1 MGNKIFRGKIM
12 IAVIG
17 ENIVDFLPHTDGSYR
32 PHLGGSPFNVAI
44 GIGKQAVAC
53 SYLST
58 LSSDRFG
65 DAFLHYLT
73 ENNVIYGANFRS
85 NNPSSIAIVSLDKL
99 GQPHYSIYRE
109 KVADR
114 DTSAEQLKQS
124 IPIGTRILH
133 TGSLALEP
141 NDLIRLL
148 DVLEFSKIRGIKI
161 SVDINV
167 RINFVSDKT
176 AYIDGIRKIIPLCDY
191 LKASDEDLSLLYPD
205 VNPTV
210 AANHLAQQMRN
221 GIFAYTEGAKGARI
235 ISPSVDLALPVV
247 TPAVFGDTV
256 GAGDTFY
263 ATLLAYLWEFN
274 LDKLPASELESA
286 SLMSA
291 LKHAVMAASINVSRH
306 GCAPPTRQE
315 LQMALNS

>member
-1 MGNKIFRGKIM
+1 M

-17 ENIVDFLPHTDGSYR
+17 ENIVDFLSQSDGSYR

-53 SYLST
+53 TYLST
-58 LSSDRFG
+58 LSNDKFG

-73 ENNVIYGANFRS
+73 ENQVTYGASVRS

-124 IPIGTRILH
+124 IPADTRILH

-141 NDLIRLL
+141 NDLTRVIE
-148 DVLEFSKIRGIKI
+148 VLEFAKMRGIKI

-167 RINFVSDKT
+167 RINFVSDAA
-176 AYIDGIRKIIPLCDY
+176 AYIAGIRKIIPLCDY
-191 LKASDEDLSLLYPD
+191 LKASDEDLLFLYPE
-205 VNPTV
+205 VEPTI
-210 AANHLAQQMRN
+210 AANKLAQQMRD
-221 GIFAYTEGAKGARI
+221 GIFAYTEGDKGARI
-235 ISPSVDLALPVV
+235 ITQSVNLALPVI

-274 LDKLPASELESA
+274 LDQLPASSLDSA
-286 SLMSA
+286 SLMLA
-291 LKHAVMAASINVSRH
+291 LRHAVMAASINVSRH
-306 GCAPPTRQE
+306 GCAPPTKYE
-315 LQMALNS
+315 LQLAMSS